1 MNVDQFEQVLIDYQ
15 KSENLIKGI
24 GTLQEKILHAILK
37 RAYQED
43 DHNHEI
49 KLNGYVVDIF
59 SENNVIEIQTRQF
72 NKLRN
77 KLIALLPEYPVT
89 IVFPI
94 PYIKYLSWINPL
106 TGESTKQRK
115 SPKQGTLYDSVY
127 ELYKIKMFLTHPGL
141 NIHIVFIDMLEYRLL
156 NGWSDDKKKGS
167 WRNDRIPLQYRHT
180 IEIIDRHDYQ
190 QFLPVE
196 LNETFTSK
204 EFMKFSKTSKR
215 ITQVTLNILQSVKII
230 EVIGKKGRLNLYQ
243 KII

>member
-1 MNVDQFEQVLIDYQ
+1 MNDDQFNQVINDYQ
-15 KSENLIKGI
+15 KSENPLKGI
-24 GTLQEKILHAILK
+24 GTLQEKILHAIVK
-37 RAYQED
+37 RVYQKD
-43 DHNHEI
+43 NQNHEI

-59 SENNVIEIQTRQF
+59 ADNKVIEIQTRQF

-77 KLIALLPEYPVT
+77 KLTKLLPEYPVT
-89 IVFPI
+89 IVYPI
-94 PYIKYLSWINPL
+94 PYTKYLSWIDPL

-141 NIHIVFIDMLEYRLL
+141 SIHLVFIDMLEYRLL

-180 IEIIDRHDYQ
+180 IEISKQLDYL
-190 QFLPVE
+190 QFLPLE

-204 EFMKFSKTSKR
+204 EFMKISKTSKR
-215 ITQVTLNILQSVKII
+215 ITQVTLNILQSNKLI
-230 EVIGKKGRLNLYQ
+230 EVIGKQGRLNLYQ
-243 KII
+243 KI

>member
-1 MNVDQFEQVLIDYQ
+1 MNADQFEQVLNNYQ
-15 KSENLIKGI
+15 NNENSLKGI
-24 GTLQEKILHAILK
+24 GTLQEKILHVILK

-59 SENNVIEIQTRQF
+59 TENNVIEIQTRQF

-77 KLIALLPEYPVT
+77 KLIALLPEYQVT
-89 IVFPI
+89 IVYPI
-94 PYIKYLSWINPL
+94 PYIKYLSWIDPL

-115 SPKQGTLYDSVY
+115 SPKQGTLYDSVN

-141 NIHIVFIDMLEYRLL
+141 SIHIVFIDLLEYRLL

-180 IEIIDRHDYQ
+180 IELHNQLDYQ
-190 QFLPVE
+190 QFLPIE

-204 EFMKFSKTSKR
+204 EFMKISKTSKR
-215 ITQVTLNILQSVKII
+215 ITQVTLNILQSVNVI
-230 EVIGKKGRLNLYQ
+230 EVIGKQGRLNLYQ
-243 KII
+243 KI

>member
-1 MNVDQFEQVLIDYQ
+1 MNANQFEQVLINYQ
-15 KSENLIKGI
+15 NNENPLKGI

-37 RAYQED
+37 RAYQDD

-89 IVFPI
+89 IVYPI
-94 PYIKYLSWINPL
+94 PYIKYLSWIDPL

-115 SPKQGTLYDSVY
+115 SPKQGTLYDSVN

-141 NIHIVFIDMLEYRLL
+141 SIHIVFIDLLEYRLL

-167 WRNDRIPLQYRHT
+167 WRNDRIPLRYRHT
-180 IEIIDRHDYQ
+180 IELHNQLDYQ
-190 QFLPVE
+190 QFLPIE

-204 EFMKFSKTSKR
+204 EFMKISKTSKR

-230 EVIGKKGRLNLYQ
+230 EVIGKQGRLNLYQ
-243 KII
+243 KI

>member
-1 MNVDQFEQVLIDYQ
+1 MNADQFEQVLNNYQ
-15 KSENLIKGI
+15 NNENSLKGI
-24 GTLQEKILHAILK
+24 GTLQEKILHVILK

-59 SENNVIEIQTRQF
+59 TENNVIEIQTRQF

-89 IVFPI
+89 IVYPI
-94 PYIKYLSWINPL
+94 PYIKYLSWIDPL

-115 SPKQGTLYDSVY
+115 SPKQGTLYDSVN

-141 NIHIVFIDMLEYRLL
+141 SIHIVFIDLLEYRLL

-180 IEIIDRHDYQ
+180 IELHNQLDYQ
-190 QFLPVE
+190 QFLPIE

-204 EFMKFSKTSKR
+204 EFMKISKTSKR
-215 ITQVTLNILQSVKII
+215 ITQVTLNILQSVNVI
-230 EVIGKKGRLNLYQ
+230 EVIGKQGRLNLYQ
-243 KII
+243 KI

>member
-1 MNVDQFEQVLIDYQ
+1 MNADQFEQVLNNYQ
-15 KSENLIKGI
+15 NNENSLKGI
-24 GTLQEKILHAILK
+24 GTLQEKILHVILK

-59 SENNVIEIQTRQF
+59 TENNVIEIQTRQF

-89 IVFPI
+89 IVYPI
-94 PYIKYLSWINPL
+94 PYIKYLSWIDPL

-115 SPKQGTLYDSVY
+115 SPKQGTLYDSVN

-141 NIHIVFIDMLEYRLL
+141 SIHIVFIDLLEYRLL

-180 IEIIDRHDYQ
+180 IELHNQLDYQ
-190 QFLPVE
+190 QFLPID

-204 EFMKFSKTSKR
+204 EFMKISKTSKR
-215 ITQVTLNILQSVKII
+215 ITQVTLNILQSVNVI
-230 EVIGKKGRLNLYQ
+230 EVIGKQGRLNLYQ
-243 KII
+243 KI

>member
-1 MNVDQFEQVLIDYQ
+1 MNANQFEQVLIDYQ
-15 KSENLIKGI
+15 NNVNQLKGI

-37 RAYQED
+37 RAYQD
-43 DHNHEI
+43 NDQNHEI

-59 SENNVIEIQTRQF
+59 AENNVIEIQTRQF

-77 KLIALLPEYPVT
+77 KLVALLTEYPVT
-89 IVFPI
+89 IVYPI
-94 PYIKYLSWINPL
+94 PYIKYLSWIDPL
-106 TGESTKQRK
+106 TGVSTKQRK
-115 SPKQGTLYDSVY
+115 SPKQGTLYDSVN

-180 IEIIDRHDYQ
+180 IEIRNHLDYQ

-204 EFMKFSKTSKR
+204 EFMKLSKTSKR
-215 ITQVTLNILQSVKII
+215 ITQITLNILQSVKLI
-230 EVIGKKGRLNLYQ
+230 EVIGKQGRLNLYQ
-243 KII
+243 KI

>member
-1 MNVDQFEQVLIDYQ
+1 MNADQFEQVLNNYQ
-15 KSENLIKGI
+15 NNENSLKGI

-59 SENNVIEIQTRQF
+59 TENNVIEIQTRQF

-89 IVFPI
+89 IVYPI
-94 PYIKYLSWINPL
+94 PYIKYLSWIDPL

-115 SPKQGTLYDSVY
+115 SPKQGTLYDSVN

-141 NIHIVFIDMLEYRLL
+141 SIHIVFIDLLEYRLL

-180 IEIIDRHDYQ
+180 IELHNQLDYQ
-190 QFLPVE
+190 QFLPIE

-204 EFMKFSKTSKR
+204 EFMKISKTSKR
-215 ITQVTLNILQSVKII
+215 ITQVTLNILQSVNVI
-230 EVIGKKGRLNLYQ
+230 EVIGKQGRLNLYQ
-243 KII
+243 KI

>member
-1 MNVDQFEQVLIDYQ
+1 MNADQFEQVLINYQ
-15 KSENLIKGI
+15 NNENPLKGI

-43 DHNHEI
+43 DNNHEI

-59 SENNVIEIQTRQF
+59 SENKVIEIQTRQF

-89 IVFPI
+89 IVYPI
-94 PYIKYLSWINPL
+94 PYIKYLSWIDPL
-106 TGESTKQRK
+106 TGDSTKQRK
-115 SPKQGTLYDSVY
+115 SPKQGTLYDSVN
-127 ELYKIKMFLTHPGL
+127 ELYKIKMFLSHPGL
-141 NIHIVFIDMLEYRLL
+141 TIHIVFIDMLEYRLL

-180 IEIIDRHDYQ
+180 TELRNYHDYQ
-190 QFLPVE
+190 QFLPID

-204 EFMKFSKTSKR
+204 EFMKLSKTSKR

-230 EVIGKKGRLNLYQ
+230 EVIGKQGRLNQYQ
-243 KII
+243 KI

>member
-1 MNVDQFEQVLIDYQ
+1 MNADQFEQVLNNYQ
-15 KSENLIKGI
+15 NNENSLKGI
-24 GTLQEKILHAILK
+24 GTLQEKILHVILK

-59 SENNVIEIQTRQF
+59 TENNVIEIQTRQF

-89 IVFPI
+89 IVYPI
-94 PYIKYLSWINPL
+94 PYIKYLSWIDPL

-115 SPKQGTLYDSVY
+115 SPKQGTLYDSVN

-141 NIHIVFIDMLEYRLL
+141 SIHIVFIDLLEYRLL

-180 IEIIDRHDYQ
+180 IELHNQLDYQ
-190 QFLPVE
+190 QFLPIE

-204 EFMKFSKTSKR
+204 EFMKISKTSKR
-215 ITQVTLNILQSVKII
+215 ITQVTLNILQSVNVI
-230 EVIGKKGRLNLYQ
+230 EVIGKLGRLNLYQ
-243 KII
+243 KI

>member
-1 MNVDQFEQVLIDYQ
+1 MNADHFEQVLNNYPNN
-15 KSENLIKGI
+15 ENSLKGI

-43 DHNHEI
+43 DNNHEI

-59 SENNVIEIQTRQF
+59 TENKVIEIQTRQF

-89 IVFPI
+89 IVYPI
-94 PYIKYLSWINPL
+94 PYIKYLSWIDPL
-106 TGESTKQRK
+106 TGDSTKQRK
-115 SPKQGTLYDSVY
+115 SPKQGTLYDSVN

-141 NIHIVFIDMLEYRLL
+141 SIHIVFIDMLEYRLL

-180 IEIIDRHDYQ
+180 IELRNNLDYQ

-196 LNETFTSK
+196 LNEKFTSK
-204 EFMKFSKTSKR
+204 EFMKLSKTSKR
-215 ITQVTLNILQSVKII
+215 ITQITLNILQSIKLI
-230 EVIGKKGRLNLYQ
+230 EVIGKQGRLNLYQ
-243 KII
+243 KI

>member
-1 MNVDQFEQVLIDYQ
+1 MNADQFEQILNNYHNN
-15 KSENLIKGI
+15 ENSLKGI
-24 GTLQEKILHAILK
+24 GTLQEKILHVILK

-59 SENNVIEIQTRQF
+59 TENNVIEIQTRQF

-89 IVFPI
+89 IVYPI
-94 PYIKYLSWINPL
+94 PYIKYLSWIDPL

-115 SPKQGTLYDSVY
+115 SPKQGTLYDSVN

-141 NIHIVFIDMLEYRLL
+141 SIHIVFIDLLEYRLL
-156 NGWSDDKKKGS
+156 NGWSEDKKKGS

-180 IEIIDRHDYQ
+180 IELHNQLDYQ
-190 QFLPVE
+190 QFLPIE

-204 EFMKFSKTSKR
+204 EFMKISKTSKR
-215 ITQVTLNILQSVKII
+215 ITQVTLNILQSVNVI
-230 EVIGKKGRLNLYQ
+230 EVIGKHGRLNLYQ
-243 KII
+243 KI